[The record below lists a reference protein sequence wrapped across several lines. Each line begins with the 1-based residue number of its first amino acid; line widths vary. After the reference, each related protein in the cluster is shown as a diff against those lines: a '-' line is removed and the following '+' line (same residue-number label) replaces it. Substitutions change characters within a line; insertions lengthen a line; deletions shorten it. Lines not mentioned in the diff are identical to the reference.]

1 MSAFQEEIKQA
12 VCETIAP
19 LIGEIADLKKL
30 IAESVEKD
38 PLISLDDAAR
48 KLGVHKGTLRR
59 KIKSGE
65 LECVRI
71 GRKIFF
77 NRSELFTNSD
87 HK

>member
-12 VCETIAP
+12 VCEATAP
-19 LIGEIADLKKL
+19 LLAEIADMKKI

-38 PLISLDDAAR
+38 PLISLDDAAK
-48 KLGVHKGTLRR
+48 KLGCHTATLRR

-65 LECVRI
+65 LECVRM

-77 NRSELFTNSD
+77 NRSELFT
-87 HK
+87 K